1 MRRLKV
7 SNSPEEKISVPILV
21 WFRDNAGD
29 YNFESNLQFDE
40 ILSDD
45 EFKNLDLDKLW
56 DLVAPNLKDLIK
68 DYLRFYQ
75 STDSYPAYVWSPKP
89 DIIVQKE
96 RTLMEYTI
104 TLTEE
109 ELGLVLLALVPNREL
124 QQKIKDQ
131 SWKQNKISA

>member
-1 MRRLKV
+1 MRSAL
-7 SNSPEEKISVPILV
+7 EYQT
-21 WFRDNAGD
+21 RDRSRAG
-29 YNFESNLQFDE
+29 YLPVTFTLMRPK
-40 ILSDD
+40 LM
-45 EFKNLDLDKLW
+45 FKKKSKLA
-56 DLVAPNLKDLIK
+56 V
-68 DYLRFYQ
+68 
-75 STDSYPAYVWSPKP
+75 VP

-124 QQKIKDQ
+124 QQKIKEQ